1 MTLFVTIVSVAMM
14 AQTDVWYWQNG
25 VAAKLA
31 SVDSITF
38 AEPSLGITNFSN
50 DGAENGHDYVDLG
63 LPSGTKWATCNVGA
77 SKPQDYGNYYAWGEV
92 TTKST
97 YSRSTCK
104 YGSGYYELTK
114 YCNNSSYGKDG
125 FTDNKTTLELSDDAA
140 YMNWGGKWRMP
151 TDEQQDELRNEC
163 YWVWTESYNNSNVKG
178 YIVYKAKA
186 SSDKG
191 KKIYSSGAPSSS
203 YSLSDAHIF
212 LPAAGFRADDDGTF
226 SLEGAGSYG
235 GYWSSSL
242 NTDYP
247 DDAWDV
253 VFSSGPVLDYSD
265 IRWFG
270 QSVRAVIV
278 DSSEETDSNDN
289 ASSGA
294 LDTENGHSYVDL
306 GLPSGTKW
314 ATCNIGASS
323 PEEFGDYYAWGE
335 VTPNEKV
342 DGVPSWDGYGWR
354 TYLDGNIARDSDCGT
369 DRDLLKGM
377 TDIAGTQYDAAKAN
391 WGGKWRMP
399 TYDQQTELRNECY
412 WEWTDNYNGSGVAGV
427 VVYKAKSLADKGLVG
442 NKNYN
447 VLPTSSYSLNDV
459 HIFLPA
465 AGDYGDN
472 KIPVQAYG
480 KYWSSSLDLMR
491 ESWAARRIAFDSDG
505 VNGYGGSRYYC
516 RSVRAVIVDSS
527 AETDSNDNASSST
540 VGVENG
546 HDYVDLGLTSGTRW
560 ATMNVGASK
569 PQDYGNYYAWGET
582 TTKETYN
589 WSTYKYGSN
598 YNQLTKYCNSSSYG
612 KDGFIDT
619 KTTLDLSD
627 DAAYVNWGGKWRMP
641 TRTQQDELRNECYW
655 VWTESYNGSNVKGYI
670 VYKAKTSSDKGKK
683 IYSSGTPSA
692 SYSLSDAHIFLPA
705 AGYRYG
711 GDLNDAGSYG
721 DGWSSSLGTGY
732 PYYAWSVHFGSGH
745 VRSSD
750 DYRYFGQSVR
760 AVIPGE

>member
-1 MTLFVTIVSVAMM
+1 MKKAFMTLFVTIVSVAMM

-25 VAAKLA
+25 VAAKVV

-50 DGAENGHDYVDLG
+50 DGA
-63 LPSGTKWATCNVGA
+63 
-77 SKPQDYGNYYAWGEV
+77 
-92 TTKST
+92 
-97 YSRSTCK
+97 
-104 YGSGYYELTK
+104 
-114 YCNNSSYGKDG
+114 
-125 FTDNKTTLELSDDAA
+125 
-140 YMNWGGKWRMP
+140 
-151 TDEQQDELRNEC
+151 
-163 YWVWTESYNNSNVKG
+163 
-178 YIVYKAKA
+178 
-186 SSDKG
+186 
-191 KKIYSSGAPSSS
+191 
-203 YSLSDAHIF
+203 
-212 LPAAGFRADDDGTF
+212 
-226 SLEGAGSYG
+226 
-235 GYWSSSL
+235 
-242 NTDYP
+242 
-247 DDAWDV
+247 
-253 VFSSGPVLDYSD
+253 
-265 IRWFG
+265 
-270 QSVRAVIV
+270 
-278 DSSEETDSNDN
+278 
-289 ASSGA
+289 
-294 LDTENGHSYVDL
+294 ENGHSYVDL

-342 DGVPSWDGYGWR
+342 DGVPSWDRYGWR

-442 NKNYN
+442 NENYN

-480 KYWSSSLDLMR
+480 KYWSSSLYSSNNSR
-491 ESWAARRIAFDSDG
+491 YGASHASRIAFDSDG
-505 VNGYGGSRYYC
+505 VNGYSGSRYYC

-527 AETDSNDNASSST
+527 VETDSNDNTSSST

-560 ATMNVGASK
+560 ATMNVGASN

-612 KDGFIDT
+612 KDGFTDT
-619 KTTLDLSD
+619 KNTLDLSD

-641 TRTQQDELRNECYW
+641 TKVQQDELRNECYW
-655 VWTESYNGSNVKGYI
+655 VWTECYNGSNVKGYI
-670 VYKAKTSSDKGKK
+670 VYKAQTSSDKGQK
-683 IYSSGTPSA
+683 IYKDGTPSS
-692 SYSLSDAHIFLPA
+692 SYKLSDAHIFLPA
-705 AGYRYG
+705 AGYRSDG
-711 GDLNDAGSYG
+711 VLRSAGSYG
-721 DGWSSSLGTGY
+721 SYWSSSLRAGSLY
-732 PYYAWSVHFGSGH
+732 PAWDVVFGSGG
-745 VRSSD
+745 VGSSYD
-750 DYRYFGQSVR
+750 GRCYGQSVR
-760 AVIPGE
+760 AVIK